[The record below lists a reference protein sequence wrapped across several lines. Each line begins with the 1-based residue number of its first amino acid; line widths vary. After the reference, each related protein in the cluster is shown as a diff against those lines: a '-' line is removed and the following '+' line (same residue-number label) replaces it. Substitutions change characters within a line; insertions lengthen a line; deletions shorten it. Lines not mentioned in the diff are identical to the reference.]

1 MRPYP
6 EEVFLAL
13 QRGVATHFFPEL
25 TSSYAQAQ
33 FMPTQM
39 LFGIALRDFD
49 TAAQDLTDAN
59 RELRALLADIDA
71 GLAGIDR
78 ADAREGRARVAR
90 LPERAADIRLT
101 SLRTEYDGLRQAICD
116 LAPLIEP
123 AADER
128 ALAPLAPVRE
138 SVYAWF
144 SADARKR
151 SIPLLNN

>member
-6 EEVFLAL
+6 EEVIQAL

-33 FMPTQM
+33 FMPAQM

-49 TAAQDLTDAN
+49 SAAQDLTDAN
-59 RELRALLADIDA
+59 RELRDLLADIDA
-71 GLAGIDR
+71 GLAQIDR
-78 ADAREGRARVAR
+78 DDARKARVTLSH
-90 LPERAADIRLT
+90 LPQPASDIRLT
-101 SLRTEYDGLRQAICD
+101 SLRAEYDGLRQAFCG

-123 AADER
+123 APDDR
-128 ALAPLAPVRE
+128 ALAALTPVRE
-138 SVYAWF
+138 RVYAWF